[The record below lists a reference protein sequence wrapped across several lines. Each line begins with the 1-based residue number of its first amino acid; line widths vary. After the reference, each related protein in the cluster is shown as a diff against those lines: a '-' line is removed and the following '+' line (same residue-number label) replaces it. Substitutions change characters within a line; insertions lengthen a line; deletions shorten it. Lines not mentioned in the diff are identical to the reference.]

1 MRIGLNSVV
10 SDTYHFDDFGRKVF
24 DSPLY
29 YFGEDGNKV
38 VNATINIGGV
48 QYIIDEDGDVT
59 ISEEQSDQVDSRL
72 IEMFKEGMKYLGT
85 YYSSDVNQGIDCSQF
100 ITYMLQMADIDLTDL
115 AFIQYYEFRNNLD
128 YEIYYDIESLQPG
141 DLIFY
146 YSMDCEYGD
155 NCEFWNE
162 IHHVAMYMG
171 D

>member
-1 MRIGLNSVV
+1 ML
-10 SDTYHFDDFGRKVF
+10 
-24 DSPLY
+24 
-29 YFGEDGNKV
+29 
-38 VNATINIGGV
+38 
-48 QYIIDEDGDVT
+48 
-59 ISEEQSDQVDSRL
+59 
-72 IEMFKEGMKYLGT
+72 
-85 YYSSDVNQGIDCSQF
+85 F

-171 D
+171 DGKLIEATGNPGYTLIQDFHDEDRNFVAMIVRVI